1 MPNFIHHT
9 EEQLLEAIRI
19 DNEKAFAELFRRY
32 WRKAHG
38 LAHSKV
44 HSKEVAEEIVQD
56 LFITLWNKRAT
67 LQINN
72 FSSYLYTTVK
82 NRSLNYIEACIVRE
96 KYWTYYKA
104 FVPQFEESTE
114 KAVAYD
120 ELVEAIE
127 NEMNHLPEKSKK
139 VFRLNRLEGRSIPEI
154 ATALNLSEKAIEY
167 HITRS
172 LKQLRLHLK
181 DYILSIIAI
190 SYIFE

>member
-1 MPNFIHHT
+1 MSNFIHHT

-19 DNEKAFAELFRRY
+19 GNEMAFAELFKQY

-56 LFITLWNKRAT
+56 LFITLWDKRAT

-82 NRSLNYIEACIVRE
+82 NKSLNYIEACVVRE
-96 KYWTYYKA
+96 KYWAYYKA
-104 FVPQFEESTE
+104 FAPQYDESTE
-114 KAVAYD
+114 KDVAYN

-127 NEMNHLPEKSKK
+127 NEMSHLPEKSKK

-154 ATALNLSEKAIEY
+154 ASALNLSEKAIEY

-181 DYILSIIAI
+181 DYMLSIIAI
-190 SYIFE
+190 SSLFE

>member
-9 EEQLLEAIRI
+9 EEQLLQAIRT
-19 DNEKAFAELFRRY
+19 DCEKAFAELFRRY

-56 LFITLWNKRAT
+56 LFITLWDKRAT

-82 NRSLNYIEACIVRE
+82 NKSLNYIEACVVRE
-96 KYWTYYKA
+96 KYWTYYKTFA
-104 FVPQFEESTE
+104 PQYDEATE
-114 KAVAYD
+114 KTVAYD

-139 VFRLNRLEGRSIPEI
+139 VFRLNRLEGHSIPEI
-154 ATALNLSEKAIEY
+154 ASALNLSEKAIEY

-190 SYIFE
+190 SSIFE